1 MILEIVKYGHP
12 ALRMPGARIDS
23 VTPEIRAL
31 ARDMVE
37 TMRHA
42 EGVGLAAQQVGEPLQ
57 LCVLDVPQSE
67 DRPSTLWIGGTKQDP
82 EDHMPMVLLNPELQL
97 GKEKVL
103 GTEGCLSFPEI
114 SAEIRRPSHCRVKA
128 SDLDGHPVEFECEGL
143 LSRAVQ
149 HELDHLRGIL
159 FIDRMDSA
167 TKHSLKRDIQ
177 AIQQETAVALQSA
190 TRQQNV
196 AKR

>member
-12 ALRMPGARIDS
+12 ALRMPGARVDA

-42 EGVGLAAQQVGEPLQ
+42 EGVGLAAQQVARPLQ
-57 LCVLDVPQSE
+57 LCVLDVPESE
-67 DRPSTLWIGGTKQDP
+67 DRPSKMWIDSK
-82 EDHMPMVLLNPELQL
+82 ECAAVDHMPMVLLNPELQL
-97 GKEKVL
+97 GRQKVL
-103 GTEGCLSFPEI
+103 GSEGCLSFPEI
-114 SAEIRRPSHCRVKA
+114 SAEIRRPAHCRVRA
-128 SDLDGHPVEFECEGL
+128 TDIEGRTIEFECEGL

-149 HELDHLRGIL
+149 HEVDHLKGIL

-167 TKHSLKRDIQ
+167 TKHSLKREIQ
-177 AIQQETAVALQSA
+177 AMHEETSMALRA
-190 TRQQNV
+190 TGG
-196 AKR
+196 A